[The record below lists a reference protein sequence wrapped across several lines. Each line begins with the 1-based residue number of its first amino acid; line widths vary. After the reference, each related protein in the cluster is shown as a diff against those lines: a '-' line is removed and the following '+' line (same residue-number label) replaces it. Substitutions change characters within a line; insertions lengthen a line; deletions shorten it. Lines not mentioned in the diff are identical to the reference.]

1 MKYCTENIF
10 IKASDVMHRNDIT
23 SETYVTNSGIDLNL
37 LPPTYGVNPKSLFKV
52 VLMDF
57 GLRQLR

>member
-1 MKYCTENIF
+1 
-10 IKASDVMHRNDIT
+10 MHRNDIT